1 MILSTPIFRQTS
13 ICWKRREDL
22 PAPLASATSTLSLAS
37 VATRGSGGGGGG
49 TPRGSLGGGGG
60 GAHNECLCVEIFGSN
75 CLGFHNTPNT
85 LLHEIVTKL
94 QELEVVESVS
104 SGIASVI
111 SDYTANM
118 PPVLDTGST
127 LRKVVRLVGTYNITL
142 PRSFVDTFTC
152 CVQVGRPWHEAESS
166 ERITIGVIAVLA
178 GSGYKLS
185 MPINIDQDTRV
196 YFFIKDPEE
205 LSDCYKVRILSY
217 GIFYSLNSETQ
228 NVHQKTIYLHTS
240 SEESSRA
247 IK

>member
-1 MILSTPIFRQTS
+1 M
-13 ICWKRREDL
+13 
-22 PAPLASATSTLSLAS
+22 TL
-37 VATRGSGGGGGG
+37 V
-49 TPRGSLGGGGG
+49 
-60 GAHNECLCVEIFGSN
+60 H
-75 CLGFHNTPNT
+75 
-85 LLHEIVTKL
+85 LHHT

-127 LRKVVRLVGTYNITL
+127 LRKVVRLVGTYNIYISITL

-217 GIFYSLNSETQ
+217 GIFYSLNSET
-228 NVHQKTIYLHTS
+228 
-240 SEESSRA
+240 
-247 IK
+247 